1 MWEVWSEVIDMRL
14 LEMSISGGIMVLVI
28 LLLRLFLLGCLPK
41 RTFVALWGITLLRL
55 LTPYRVSSVFSV
67 YNLVVRTGAPLPLL
81 NPTVVPSGAVS
92 QTTPTVLP
100 DTVSVQP
107 SAGASLTVPGV
118 LWFIGAIMVFVF
130 FAVSYMRCRLKFQTS
145 TLVRNEFASTWLR
158 KHPLRRTITIR
169 QSDVVDAPLTY
180 GIVHP
185 VILLP
190 KGMDWSNETSLH
202 YILTHEYIHICRF
215 DSLFK
220 LMLVAALCIH
230 WFNPLVWVLWVQANR
245 DLELSCDEGVIH
257 HFGGQSRSTYART
270 LIQMEEQK
278 SDLPP
283 VYSSFSK
290 NAIQERIVSIMKW
303 KSRSVIVTILAAA
316 LVIGVGAALMTS
328 SNKNPGSFVPVAA
341 VLTTDAPIVDCY
353 SYETD
358 DDGNPTR
365 FSYLQDSMSAIEM
378 HKGDLFMVLGES
390 GDRANVLIPYGD
402 LPPIYGF
409 VDSRLLSTDPSDIR
423 NGNFAF
429 VTGFEGGCKA
439 FDRPNGALLYD
450 DLDAIVRILERNGE
464 WACVEPTVGG
474 ISPLWVRIDDLHFDF
489 DYSNAVEPNVPE
501 REIVLFDPNR
511 Y

>member
-1 MWEVWSEVIDMRL
+1 MSL

-28 LLLRLFLLGCLPK
+28 LLLRLFLLGHLPK

-55 LTPYRVSSVFSV
+55 LTPYRVSSLFSV
-67 YNLVVRTGAPLPLL
+67 YNLVGRTGSPLPLL
-81 NPTVVPSGAVS
+81 NSTVVPSGTVS

-100 DTVSVQP
+100 DAVPVQP
-107 SAGASLTVPGV
+107 SAGAGLTVPGV
-118 LWFIGAIMVFVF
+118 LWFIGAVMVFVF
-130 FAVSYMRCRLKFQTS
+130 FAVSYMRCRWKFQTS
-145 TLVRNEFASTWLR
+145 ALVRNEFASSWLLE
-158 KHPLRRTITIR
+158 HPLRRTITIR

-180 GIVHP
+180 GIAHP

-190 KGMDWSNETSLH
+190 KSMDWSDETSLN

-220 LMLVAALCIH
+220 LVLVAALCIH
-230 WFNPLVWVLWVQANR
+230 WFNPLVWVLWIQANR

-257 HFGGQSRSTYART
+257 HFGGQSRSAYART

-283 VYSSFSK
+283 LYSSFSK

-303 KSRSVIVTILAAA
+303 KSRPVIVTILAVV
-316 LVIGVGAALMTS
+316 LVLGVGAVLMTS
-328 SNKNPGSFVPVAA
+328 SNKKDEAPGSFVPVAA
-341 VLTTDAPIVDCY
+341 VLTADTSMVDCY
-353 SYETD
+353 SYDTD

-365 FSYLQDSMSAIEM
+365 FSYFQDGISLMEM

-390 GDRANVLIPYGD
+390 GDWANVLIPYGD
-402 LPPIYGF
+402 LPPVYGF
-409 VDSRLLSTDPSDIR
+409 VDSKLLSTDPSDIQ

-429 VTGFEGGCKA
+429 VTGFEGGCEA
-439 FDRPNGALLYD
+439 FDSPNGTLLYD
-450 DLDAIVRILERNGE
+450 DLGAIVRIVERDGE
-464 WACVEPTVGG
+464 WARVEPTVGG
-474 ISPLWVRIDDLHFDF
+474 ISPLWVRMKDLHFDF
-489 DYSNAVEPNVPE
+489 DYSDAVEPNVPKS
-501 REIVLFDPNR
+501 EIAPFDPNR